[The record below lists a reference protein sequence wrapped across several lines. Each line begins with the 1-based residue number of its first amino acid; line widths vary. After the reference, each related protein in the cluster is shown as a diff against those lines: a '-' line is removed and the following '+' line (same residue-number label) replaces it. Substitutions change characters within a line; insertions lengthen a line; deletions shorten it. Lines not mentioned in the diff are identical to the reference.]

1 MSVRLVLVDDHQLLR
16 DGLRLRLRV
25 EPDFEVVGDAGTLD
39 EAYRVIESTRPGLV
53 VLDLNLPGGS
63 GLDAIGHI
71 RRTWPGTRVLV
82 ITGTTDPGAAR
93 EVARAGAEGFVRKED
108 AIEELPRAIRAV
120 MAGKTYLSPEAA
132 AAVTQALREEAHA
145 PETAGGGGAPHGL
158 SERELEVLRGIGEG
172 VTYKEIAVRLDLS
185 VKSVETYRARLAR
198 KLGCT
203 SKVELAHHAVR
214 LGLVQ
219 R

>member
-1 MSVRLVLVDDHQLLR
+1 MPVRLVLVDDHQLLR

-25 EPDFEVVGDAGTLD
+25 EPDLEVVGDAGSLA
-39 EAYRVIESTRPGLV
+39 EAYRQIDSTRPDMV
-53 VLDLNLPGGS
+53 VLDLNLAGES
-63 GLDAIGHI
+63 GLDAIAKI
-71 RRTWPGTRVLV
+71 RGSWPGTRMLV

-93 EVARAGAEGFVRKED
+93 GVAQAGAEGFVRKED
-108 AIEELPRAIRAV
+108 AIDELPRAIRAI
-120 MAGKTYLSPEAA
+120 MAGRTYLSPEAA
-132 AAVTQALREEAHA
+132 AAVTQALREEAPSA
-145 PETAGGGGAPHGL
+145 ASRGAPQGL

-172 VTYKEIAVRLDLS
+172 ITYKEIAARLDLS

-214 LGLVQ
+214 LGLIQ

>member
-1 MSVRLVLVDDHQLLR
+1 MPVRLVVVDDHQLLR

-25 EPDFEVVGDAGTLD
+25 EADFEVVGEAGSLH
-39 EAYRVIESTRPGLV
+39 EAYGRIETTRPDV
-53 VLDLNLPGGS
+53 VILDLNLPGES
-63 GLDAIGHI
+63 GLDAIARI
-71 RRTWPGTRVLV
+71 RASWPGTRVLV

-120 MAGKTYLSPEAA
+120 MAGKTYLSPGAA
-132 AAVTQALREEAHA
+132 AAVTQALREESQGDR
-145 PETAGGGGAPHGL
+145 PTTPAGAQGL

-172 VTYKEIAVRLDLS
+172 ITYKEIAARLDLS

-198 KLGCT
+198 KLGCS

-214 LGLVQ
+214 LGLV
-219 R
+219 RR

>member
-1 MSVRLVLVDDHQLLR
+1 MPVRLILVDDHQLLR
-16 DGLRLRLRV
+16 DGLRLRLRF
-25 EPDFEVVGDAGTLD
+25 EPDFEVVGDAGALV
-39 EAYRVIESTRPGLV
+39 EAYRLIETTRPDVV
-53 VLDLNLPGGS
+53 VLDLNLPGES
-63 GLDAIGHI
+63 GLEAIARI
-71 RRTWPGTRVLV
+71 RHTWPGTRVLV

-132 AAVTQALREEAHA
+132 AAVAQALRED
-145 PETAGGGGAPHGL
+145 PPAGPKDAVAHGL
-158 SERELEVLRGIGEG
+158 SARELEVLRGIGEG
-172 VTYKEIAVRLDLS
+172 ITYKEIATRLSLS
-185 VKSVETYRARLAR
+185 VKSIETYRARLTR

-203 SKVELAHHAVR
+203 SKVELAHHAAR
-214 LGLVQ
+214 LGLVK

>member
-25 EPDFEVVGDAGTLD
+25 EPDFEVVGDAGSLHQ
-39 EAYRVIESTRPGLV
+39 AYQVIESTRPDMI
-53 VLDLNLPGGS
+53 VLDLNLPGEN
-63 GLDAIGHI
+63 GLDAIARI
-71 RRTWPGTRVLV
+71 RASWPGTRVLV

-132 AAVTQALREEAHA
+132 AAVTQALREERPA
-145 PETAGGGGAPHGL
+145 ETAATAPAHGL

-172 VTYKEIAVRLDLS
+172 ITYKEIAARLDLS

-203 SKVELAHHAVR
+203 TKVELAHHAVR

>member
-1 MSVRLVLVDDHQLLR
+1 MPLRLFLVDDHQLLR

-25 EPDFEVVGDAGTLD
+25 EPDLEVVGDAGSLH
-39 EAYRVIESTRPGLV
+39 EAYRLIESTRPDAV
-53 VLDLNLPGGS
+53 ILDLNLPGES
-63 GLDAIGHI
+63 GIDAITRI
-71 RRTWPGTRVLV
+71 RASWPGTRVIV
-82 ITGTTDPGAAR
+82 VTGTTDPGAAR

-120 MAGKTYLSPEAA
+120 TSGKTYLSPGAA
-132 AAVTQALREEAHA
+132 AAVTQALREPAA
-145 PETAGGGGAPHGL
+145 AGGAGTSAPHGL

-172 VTYKEIAVRLDLS
+172 ITYKEIATRLDLS

-198 KLGCT
+198 KLKCT

-214 LGLVQ
+214 LGLVK

>member
-1 MSVRLVLVDDHQLLR
+1 MPLRLILVDDHKLLR
-16 DGLRLRLRV
+16 DGLRLRLGV
-25 EPDFEVVGDAGTLD
+25 EPGFEIVGDVGSLH
-39 EAYRVIESTRPGLV
+39 EAYGLIEATRPDLV
-53 VLDLNLPGGS
+53 ILDLNLPGES
-63 GLDAIGHI
+63 GLDAIVKI
-71 RRTWPGTRVLV
+71 RRSWPGTRVLV

-132 AAVTQALREEAHA
+132 AAVTQALREEPASAA
-145 PETAGGGGAPHGL
+145 PAAPPHGL

-172 VTYKEIAVRLDLS
+172 VTYKEIAARLELS

-203 SKVELAHHAVR
+203 SKVDLAHHAVR
-214 LGLVQ
+214 LGLV
-219 R
+219 RR